1 MTTPRDP
8 DFRLRA
14 YLDDGPTELPIR
26 SYEEVDARIA
36 RTRQRVV
43 IGPWRDLR
51 MPNLSRIVS
60 IAAVAMLLVLALVLA
75 TGGAGGRPTA
85 SAAAV
90 PASATPS
97 LAPVPTPSPPATPAV
112 YRWPAPL
119 PAGTYDTN
127 LAWGDNL
134 VFHFTV
140 GDGWQA
146 QDINIATDSYRAG
159 VWFFPIRNVA
169 SAPCTGTMTNP
180 QVETVDDVLA
190 ALGKLVTFTRAPVDA
205 EIGGQNA
212 RYVEFVADPPPPAE
226 CATDQYKLFK
236 LPPGTCPPAVCSG
249 LGPDTMGLEFGAVPH
264 HWRLWVMD
272 VGRQPVAVAA
282 IWKDDATT
290 AELDAVQGVIDSF
303 RLDTPFATQAPQP
316 SQGG

>member
-26 SYEEVDARIA
+26 SYEAVDARIA

-43 IGPWRDLR
+43 IGPWRVLR

-60 IAAVAMLLVLALVLA
+60 IAAAAMLLVLALALA
-75 TGGAGGRPTA
+75 TGGPGGRPPA
-85 SAAAV
+85 SVV
-90 PASATPS
+90 PASAPPLLTP
-97 LAPVPTPSPPATPAV
+97 APTASPSPTPAV

-159 VWFFPIRNVA
+159 LWFFPIANVA
-169 SAPCTGTMTNP
+169 SNACTRTMAEP
-180 QVETVDDVLA
+180 PVQSVDEVLT
-190 ALGKLVTFTRAPVDA
+190 ALGGLVTFTRAPVDA
-205 EIGGQNA
+205 DIGGQTA
-212 RYVEFVADPPPPAE
+212 RYVEFVAQPPPPTA
-226 CATDQYKLFK
+226 CSTDEYKLFK
-236 LPPGTCPPAVCSG
+236 LPPGNCPPAVCSG
-249 LGPDTMGLEFGAVPH
+249 LGPDVMGLEFGAVPH

-272 VGRQPVAVAA
+272 IGRQPVAVAA
-282 IWKDDATT
+282 IWQDNATA
-290 AELDAVQGVIDSF
+290 AELDDLQAVIDSF

-316 SQGG
+316 SSG